1 MPTRGIFHKVVKDAI
16 DRMWPPW
23 NACAEPHHQSN
34 FRQPWVAVWAFLD
47 LISMAQQILAKVGF
61 LLTYLG
67 NNKVVTEVTF
77 VLQNSEQI

>member
-1 MPTRGIFHKVVKDAI
+1 MGGIRIFSGTTHCTSPVV
-16 DRMWPPW
+16 WPPW
-23 NACAEPHHQSN
+23 NACAQPHHQSN

-47 LISMAQQILAKVGF
+47 LISMAEQILPKVGF